1 VPLTDI
7 AVVALE
13 QIMAAKSFE
22 GLLFLAVVPF
32 QDPKDRRFQI
42 VVGNPSHHP
51 TEEMEGADV
60 AFEKGFLPLEREGH
74 DKTGMRVVQT

>member
-13 QIMAAKSFE
+13 QIMAAEGFE
-22 GLLFLAVVPF
+22 GILLLAVVPF

-42 VVGNPSHHP
+42 VIVMCPS
-51 TEEMEGADV
+51 
-60 AFEKGFLPLEREGH
+60 
-74 DKTGMRVVQT
+74 